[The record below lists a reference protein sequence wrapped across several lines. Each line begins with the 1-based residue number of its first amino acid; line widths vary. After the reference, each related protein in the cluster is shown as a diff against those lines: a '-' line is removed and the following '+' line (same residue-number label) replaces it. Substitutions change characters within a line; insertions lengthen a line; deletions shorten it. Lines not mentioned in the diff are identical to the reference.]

1 MTEVNMYHKIKAVK
15 SNNSIRET
23 AKIIGI
29 STDTVHKYSKIS
41 LENIAKILKHK
52 KRRSQFTVALEF
64 TNEKISNHPKIWTS
78 SFLDKQ

>member
-29 STDTVHKYSKIS
+29 STGTVHKYSKIS
-41 LENIAKILKHK
+41 LE
-52 KRRSQFTVALEF
+52 
-64 TNEKISNHPKIWTS
+64 ISRKY
-78 SFLDKQ
+78 